1 MKKYIV
7 VFTFLICSLLFSS
20 CQYDQKSVEPKEEV
34 IAVQEDGRQET
45 TEENPEPKLLSE
57 IEDNET
63 KLYPNSKS
71 VIAIPMGPDEETVL
85 CKVKVPISYRINSV
99 YVDKEGNVQ
108 SMEETGGKV
117 LSDVLDVG
125 SLEESKIV
133 PSCLEMLSP
142 GDGINDYVF
151 AIVPQSTMSL
161 SSLKESEEDGVEI
174 KSPDGHRSFVCSSAS
189 DKSDFLFLYEL
200 NQDYVLTIEYNGQLK
215 KVMKKEEFARECFKI
230 LLL

>member
-1 MKKYIV
+1 MKKYII
-7 VFTFLICSLLFSS
+7 VFTFLVCSLLFSS
-20 CQYDQKSVEPKEEV
+20 CQYDQKSVRPKENINFV
-34 IAVQEDGRQET
+34 KEDGKELT

-71 VIAIPMGPDEETVL
+71 VIAIPMGPDKETVL

-133 PSCLEMLSP
+133 PSCIEMLSS
-142 GDGINDYVF
+142 GEAVNDYIF
-151 AIVPQSTMSL
+151 AIVPQSTMSV
-161 SSLKESEEDGVEI
+161 SSLKKTEVDGTEI
-174 KSPDGHRSFVCSSAS
+174 KSPNGQPAYVCSSAS

-200 NQDYVLTIEYNGQLK
+200 NKDYVLTIEYNGQLK